1 MKPCNPVDACQNLA
15 TLQGHSLT
23 PNSGAAAAVP
33 HNASSLTVS
42 SASATVNMTAAS
54 PLVSP
59 ALRQQW
65 RRAVQTATRL
75 AVVAMKDGRRQF
87 ESCSTA
93 GQELLQ
99 ALAADILAL
108 QQLPTMKFGALE
120 QLQGLREAAA
130 RKLSHRQVVKLGAL
144 QQSCQKLQQAV
155 QTMEEALAAVAAAS
169 AQVSPA
175 PGPSTPTS
183 GHHAAAATPD
193 VAAGGAAGSSA
204 REVSGLE
211 LGSGVLP
218 GRSPWQLVL
227 GGVQLP
233 APEQR
238 HESAGPGGGALPAG
252 GRHQAATGGGAGGDG
267 GPCLSGPGPP
277 PTGPVGACLGSATE
291 CVAGH
296 VDPLAIPRQ

>member
-1 MKPCNPVDACQNLA
+1 MA
-15 TLQGHSLT
+15 
-23 PNSGAAAAVP
+23 
-33 HNASSLTVS
+33 
-42 SASATVNMTAAS
+42 AAS

-183 GHHAAAATPD
+183 GHHAPAATPD

-218 GRSPWQLVL
+218 GVPVQGGPPGSWSWVVFSCLPLSSIMSQLGQVVGRYRLEAGIKQQLV
-227 GGVQLP
+227 V
-233 APEQR
+233 
-238 HESAGPGGGALPAG
+238 ALE
-252 GRHQAATGGGAGGDG
+252 
-267 GPCLSGPGPP
+267 
-277 PTGPVGACLGSATE
+277 VM
-291 CVAGH
+291 
-296 VDPLAIPRQ
+296 VDPVCRTPVPPRLDLSVPALEARLNAWLATWTLAPYLDSERDDMALAVVAEDMTGW